1 MWGIAV
7 LEADRGI
14 WVVCYVAIAL
24 RGDNFLSKFRGLSG
38 LSAGVCG
45 FGGGGMGIPYLYL
58 SEGVDS
64 VEGFR
69 VRKLNGGFRLG
80 VGEVG
85 DCDASRV
92 GAHFAA
98 ACRGKVVQC

>member
-1 MWGIAV
+1 MWGIAG

-45 FGGGGMGIPYLYL
+45 FGGGGMGIPYCISL
-58 SEGVDS
+58 
-64 VEGFR
+64 R
-69 VRKLNGGFRLG
+69 VWIRL
-80 VGEVG
+80 
-85 DCDASRV
+85 RV
-92 GAHFAA
+92 SG
-98 ACRGKVVQC
+98 CGS